1 MTILVGLP
9 EPLWY
14 QERSKLIY
22 FLFILSNSCPKP
34 KSPSKALTAI
44 RPTRAENSSSSSPRA
59 KESGAWVRPEDEIR
73 DEEEDVLQAPPPH
86 HHPDHLDWAER
97 TQG

>member
-14 QERSKLIY
+14 QGRSKLIY
-22 FLFILSNSCPKP
+22 FLFILFNSCP
-34 KSPSKALTAI
+34 KSPSKALTTI

-59 KESGAWVRPEDEIR
+59 KKSAAWARPEEDVR
-73 DEEEDVLQAPPPH
+73 DEEEDALQAPPPH